1 MADRRRRRILF
12 VHNDDPAK
20 PLSSFFLQ
28 DLEHLRREFDV
39 EILSVYPLGYWHLTA
54 LAHASIWRAVW
65 RCDAIFGWFGSSAP
79 IVMMG
84 AALGKPS
91 VIIAGGSDVAYVPE
105 IGYGLDPRQKV
116 TYHLYTQGFR
126 LARQVLLFS
135 EASRRDF
142 LRLPGVSAERSRTLY
157 LGIDSDHFRPAGSKK
172 RQVLTVSYISSSALL
187 RKGLLS
193 FAEAARLCPDVPHR
207 IAGMVVDEAARQKL
221 AAAAPPNVE
230 ILGYLDD
237 NQLLAEF
244 QAASVYVQLSHHE
257 GFGASLAEAMACGC
271 IPVAT
276 ERGSIP
282 EVVGDTGYYVP
293 VDDPVAAST
302 AIRAALERASTTADE
317 AARRRIVE
325 KFQPDER
332 RRGLLEVLDGIV
344 PP

>member
-1 MADRRRRRILF
+1 VTDRRRRILF

-28 DLEHLRREFDV
+28 DLEHLRNDFDV
-39 EILSVYPLGYWHLTA
+39 ELLSVHPFDYWHLTA
-54 LAHASIWRAVW
+54 LGHASVWRSVW
-65 RCDAIFGWFGSSAP
+65 RCDAIFAWFGSSAP

-91 VIIAGGSDVAYVPE
+91 VVIAGGSDVAYVPE

-126 LARQVLLFS
+126 LAREVLLFS

-157 LGIDSDHFRPAGSKK
+157 LGIDSDHFRPAGTKR

-193 FAEAARLCPDVPHR
+193 FVEAARLTPEIPYR
-207 IAGMVVDEAARQKL
+207 IAGMVIDESARKKL
-221 AAAAPPNVE
+221 EAAAPPNVE

-237 NQLLAEF
+237 AQLLAEF

-293 VDDPVAAST
+293 VDDPVAASA
-302 AIRAALERASTTADE
+302 AIGAALARSANSGAE

-325 KFQPDER
+325 KFQPEQR
-332 RRGLLEVLDGIV
+332 RRALIAALDRLV
-344 PP
+344 PR